1 MSATVMQTLSIAP
14 AAASDCRECAR
25 LLVEQLGEHG
35 VDAST
40 EQLSRVL
47 QRVVAD
53 GARGFILLARDD
65 LRIVGVAYVATILSA
80 QHRSLVAW
88 LEELY
93 VTPSLRSLGIG
104 TALVTAILERA
115 RQMDIAAI
123 DLEIDAVHSRAE
135 SLYRRFGFRRLD
147 RSRWVRE
154 LTTRCHLRCS
164 HPPEA

>member
-1 MSATVMQTLSIAP
+1 MQTCSIALATV
-14 AAASDCRECAR
+14 SDCRECAQ

-35 VDAST
+35 VDASA

-47 QRVVAD
+47 ERVVTD

-65 LRIVGVAYVATILSA
+65 LRMVGIAYVATILSA
-80 QHRSLVAW
+80 EHCGLVAW

-104 TALVTAILERA
+104 TALITAILERA
-115 RQMDIAAI
+115 REMDIVAI
-123 DLEIDAVHSRAE
+123 DLEVDAGHIRAE

-147 RSRWVRE
+147 RSRWVRA
-154 LTTRCHLRCS
+154 LKHDT
-164 HPPEA
+164 